1 MNSVFNSLT
10 AGRNYSKMNRTR
22 MGNRLSLK
30 SSSSL
35 RCIRLLYRLADL
47 RAVKPRSQ
55 LQLTVSGSQRPQKLQ
70 LELLTTHSRIFK
82 RKKTKH
88 YREDIFMN
96 CTHKQVYTLL
106 RNTIVSKDPLGFALC
121 PPTHANF
128 TITHLNYTTSSA
140 IKLESFYE
148 NSFF

>member
-1 MNSVFNSLT
+1 
-10 AGRNYSKMNRTR
+10 

-35 RCIRLLYRLADL
+35 RCMRLLYRLADL

-82 RKKTKH
+82 RKKNKALQGRHIHELRTQASLYFVTQH
-88 YREDIFMN
+88 YR
-96 CTHKQVYTLL
+96 
-106 RNTIVSKDPLGFALC
+106 
-121 PPTHANF
+121 
-128 TITHLNYTTSSA
+128 
-140 IKLESFYE
+140 
-148 NSFF
+148 